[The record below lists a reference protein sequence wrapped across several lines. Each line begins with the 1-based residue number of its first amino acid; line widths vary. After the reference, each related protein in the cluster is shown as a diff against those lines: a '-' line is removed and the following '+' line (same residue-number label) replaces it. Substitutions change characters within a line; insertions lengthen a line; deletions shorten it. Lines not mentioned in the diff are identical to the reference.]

1 MKGFLWGVRGIFRS
15 PCPKQV
21 EIIGKDTEAAVLCF
35 LKLFLRGFLP
45 GLGLFCL
52 SRRFPVLIGKPEVLC
67 QLYGG
72 FFLSQPIQGGGKIN
86 HISICT
92 AAEAV
97 VTPIQLHAWG
107 LIVMERAASHPIPVY
122 MDSIMLRSLSC
133 CGGLL
138 HSFKYIQI
146 YPSLKRKKHL
156 TFSD

>member
-15 PCPKQV
+15 PCHKQV

-52 SRRFPVLIGKPEVLC
+52 SRRFPVLIGKPKVIC

-86 HISICT
+86 HIPICT

-97 VTPIQLHAWG
+97 VTLIQLHAWG
-107 LIVMERAASHPIPVY
+107 LIVMERAASHPVPTY

-133 CGGLL
+133 CNGLL

-146 YPSLKRKKHL
+146 YPSLKKRKAPDIL
-156 TFSD
+156 

>member
-35 LKLFLRGFLP
+35 LKLFLRGFLL

-52 SRRFPVLIGKPEVLC
+52 SRRFPVLIGKPKVIC

-72 FFLSQPIQGGGKIN
+72 FFLCQPIQGGGKIN
-86 HISICT
+86 HIPIST

-97 VTPIQLHAWG
+97 VTPIQLHTWG
-107 LIVMERAASHPIPVY
+107 FIVMERAASHPVPTY
-122 MDSIMLRSLSC
+122 MDSIMLQIGRASC
-133 CGGLL
+133 
-138 HSFKYIQI
+138 
-146 YPSLKRKKHL
+146 RERV
-156 TFSD
+156 

>member
-1 MKGFLWGVRGIFRS
+1 MRGVVLS
-15 PCPKQV
+15 PCPEQMEVISKN
-21 EIIGKDTEAAVLCF
+21 TEAAALCF

-45 GLGLFCL
+45 RLGLFCL
-52 SRRFPVLIGKPEVLC
+52 SRRLPVLIGKPEVLC

-86 HISICT
+86 HIPIST

-97 VTPIQLHAWG
+97 LTPIQLHAWG
-107 LIVMERAASHPIPVY
+107 FIVMERAASHPVPTY

-133 CGGLL
+133 CDGLL

-146 YPSLKRKKHL
+146 YPSLKTKKHL